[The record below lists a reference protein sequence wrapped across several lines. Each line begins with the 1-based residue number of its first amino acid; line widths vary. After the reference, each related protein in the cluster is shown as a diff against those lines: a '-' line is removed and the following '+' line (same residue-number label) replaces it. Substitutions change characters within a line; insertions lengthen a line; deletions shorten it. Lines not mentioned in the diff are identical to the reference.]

1 MIPHRQ
7 PFLMIDKVVDVVA
20 NARATG
26 IKNVSIN
33 EHYFQG
39 HFPARP
45 VMPGVLIIEA
55 MAQTAAVLVVHT
67 LGPEAEGKLVYFM
80 SVDNARFRRP
90 VFPGDVLHVHV
101 SKQRNRGNVWKFEGR
116 AEVRGQLDGR
126 SGVRRD
132 DPRRLS
138 RSAMAQV
145 HPTAIV
151 APGAML
157 AEDVVIGPYCIVG
170 RACRARRRRLACTRM
185 SSIDGRTTIGERH
198 PDLPVRLDRPR
209 AAGSQIQ
216 GRALIAGD
224 RAPQHDPR
232 ARDDQPRAPKAAGW

>member
-1 MIPHRQ
+1 MIPHRH

-33 EHYFQG
+33 EQYFQG

-90 VFPGDVLHVHV
+90 VFPGDVLACPCH
-101 SKQRNRGNVWKFEGR
+101 QAAQPRQCLEIRGPR
-116 AEVRGQLDGR
+116 RGERPIDGR
-126 SGVRRD
+126 SRVRRD
-132 DPRRLS
+132 DPGRLAG
-138 RSAMAQV
+138 SAMAQI

-151 APGAML
+151 APGATL
-157 AEDVVIGPYCIVG
+157 AEDVVIGPYCIIGEDVVLG
-170 RACRARRRRLACTRM
+170 VRRCARTRM
-185 SSIDGRTTIGERH
+185 S
-198 PDLPVRLDRPR
+198 
-209 AAGSQIQ
+209 
-216 GRALIAGD
+216 
-224 RAPQHDPR
+224 
-232 ARDDQPRAPKAAGW
+232 